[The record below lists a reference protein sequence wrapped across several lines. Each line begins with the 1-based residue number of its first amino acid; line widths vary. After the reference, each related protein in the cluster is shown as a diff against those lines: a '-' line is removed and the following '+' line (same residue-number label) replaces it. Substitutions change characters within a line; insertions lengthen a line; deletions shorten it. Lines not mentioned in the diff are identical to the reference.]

1 MGYNRYDSSKR
12 HIVHIDNEV
21 QYKAPASCHRGFSLI
36 ELLMAM
42 TITVGIGMVVFQL
55 FYRNERVFRDQNLI
69 LEMQQNARAVASQ
82 IAEEIRMAGQGVPVY
97 AATFDSVPSEAVISI
112 LPTSTSSRI
121 DFRAGVSNVETGVT
135 SPAPIDCSVGVAI
148 TLSVAS
154 ATGFSKGDFIYIW
167 GVADNGTWT
176 WVRAELIGVASN
188 SLTLVARQAQRDP
201 SRFARL
207 PNVSLDESVSF
218 QFSGNTIKRA
228 TSSGGSW
235 SPANEIGRN
244 MASLTFIYYDA
255 ANRIITPSS
264 LAERRAIAR
273 VDIQL
278 VAQTSD
284 FLSNRTRPSYPISL
298 RTIPRNLTIR

>member
-1 MGYNRYDSSKR
+1 MGNNRYDSSKR
-12 HIVHIDNEV
+12 HIVHIDNES
-21 QYKAPASCHRGFSLI
+21 QQKAPASCHRGFSLI

-82 IAEEIRMAGQGVPVY
+82 LAEEIRMAGQGVPVY
-97 AATFDSVPSEAVISI
+97 ASTFDSVPSEAVTSI
-112 LPTSTSSRI
+112 LPTSTTSRI

-135 SPAPIDCSVGVAI
+135 LAAPIDCAVGVPITVSVG
-148 TLSVAS
+148 S
-154 ATGFSKGDFIYIW
+154 ATGFSKSDFVYIW
-167 GVADNGTWT
+167 GVSDSGTWT

-188 SLTLVARQAQRDP
+188 SLTLVPRQGQRDP
-201 SRFARL
+201 IRFARL
-207 PNVSLDESVSF
+207 PSVSLDESVSF
-218 QFSGNTIKRA
+218 QFSGNTVKRA
-228 TSSGGSW
+228 TASGGSW

-244 MASLTFIYYDA
+244 IVSLMFIYYDA
-255 ANRIITPSS
+255 TNRIIAPSS
-264 LAERRAIAR
+264 LAERRAITR

-284 FLSNRTRPSYPISL
+284 FLSNRTRPSYAISV
-298 RTIPRNLTIR
+298 RSIPRNLTIR